1 MSLLDILLNAAGGGV
16 LGSALHCVTDYF
28 DTKNK
33 VTMLKAQ
40 MDAAANT
47 SAWNAFQES
56 QKDAGLKELPSTTP
70 VWVVSAYVLVEAF
83 KNIMRP
89 LLAMA
94 SILIIAYV
102 YGSLDG
108 EGQKAMMNEVV
119 FGCFTCTFWY
129 FGARYS
135 RATK

>member
-1 MSLLDILLNAAGGGV
+1 MSLLDILFNAAGGGV

-56 QKDAGLKELPSTTP
+56 QKDAGLKELPAATP
-70 VWVVSAYVLVEAF
+70 VWVVSTYVLVEAF
-83 KNIMRP
+83 KNVMRP
-89 LLAMA
+89 LLA
-94 SILIIAYV
+94 LIAITIIGSV
-102 YGSLDG
+102 YFAADA
-108 EGQKAMMNEVV
+108 EGRKLMINEIT
-119 FGCFTCTFWY
+119 FGCFTCIFWW

-135 RATK
+135 RSSK

>member
-1 MSLLDILLNAAGGGV
+1 MSLLDLILNAAGGGV

-56 QKDAGLKELPSTTP
+56 QKDAGLKELPAATP

-83 KNIMRP
+83 KNVMRP
-89 LLAMA
+89 LLALLA
-94 SILIIAYV
+94 ISIIA
-102 YGSLDG
+102 
-108 EGQKAMMNEVV
+108 
-119 FGCFTCTFWY
+119 
-129 FGARYS
+129 
-135 RATK
+135 